1 MEVLQTAAAYISV
14 GATFI
19 LFLIVIVFHV
29 YRYGNGKVYSL
40 GQTTK
45 LGKKVKNQM
54 SYVQH
59 QNHWMLLNRESD
71 IYQLFDV
78 FDNHREGGDHTLPL
92 VQQHEEPTSS
102 VVSMTDCDES
112 Q

>member
-29 YRYGNGKVYSL
+29 YRYGSAKVYSL

-45 LGKKVKNQM
+45 LGKKVKDQVT
-54 SYVQH
+54 YVQN
-59 QNHWMLLNRESD
+59 QNHWMLLDRESD
-71 IYQLFDV
+71 VYQLFDI
-78 FDNHREGGDHTLPL
+78 FDNHREGGDYTPPL
-92 VQQHEEPTSS
+92 VQQTEEPTSS
-102 VVSMTDCDES
+102 VVLLTDCEES